1 MKISDLIKAQA
12 SEQAAGEQPAA
23 PAPTP
28 AVMKSAVKP
37 DADLVKKRRE
47 RIRAQYTYDT
57 LEATN
62 RAYRKIQ
69 EALSL
74 LNQLDNIENG
84 VARSTDPPPDTDILK
99 RERDKV
105 RKTLLVGMKR
115 LEAMRRTKIAAGV
128 KMEREAEKK

>member
-1 MKISDLIKAQA
+1 M
-12 SEQAAGEQPAA
+12 
-23 PAPTP
+23 
-28 AVMKSAVKP
+28 
-37 DADLVKKRRE
+37 
-47 RIRAQYTYDT
+47 
-57 LEATN
+57 
-62 RAYRKIQ
+62 
-69 EALSL
+69 
-74 LNQLDNIENG
+74 NQLDNIENG